1 MDKTFSKLKVGEYI
15 ARVEGY
21 KVESAKVLK
30 IDKVSKDKKVFL
42 LKGTET
48 KKKYTFESDNTT
60 SMFGLVSGERY
71 YADGAAVSFLRD
83 GIEIGF
89 EYARKQVV
97 ESFKQVYPYFTVNGR
112 LVEFEEPIFEVGD
125 TITRIDRN
133 AHDYGQLLKIKKFN
147 KVLYQ
152 YHLDNGHVLEVNS
165 QNHYRKVDT
174 SK

>member
-1 MDKTFSKLKVGEYI
+1 MQKSNIRCIFAAEIKNNIVMNKTFGKLKVGEYI

-42 LKGTET
+42 VKGTET

-60 SMFGLVSGERY
+60 FMFGLVSGESY

-89 EYARKQVV
+89 EYARKEVM
-97 ESFKQVYPYFTVNGR
+97 ESFKQVYPYFTVGGR
-112 LVEFEEPIFEVGD
+112 PVEEVIAEQ
-125 TITRIDRN
+125 T
-133 AHDYGQLLKIKKFN
+133 KK
-147 KVLYQ
+147 
-152 YHLDNGHVLEVNS
+152 
-165 QNHYRKVDT
+165 
-174 SK
+174 

>member
-1 MDKTFSKLKVGEYI
+1 MDKTFGKLKVGEYI

-42 LKGTET
+42 VEGAET

-60 SMFGLVSGERY
+60 FMFGLVSGESY

-112 LVEFEEPIFEVGD
+112 PVEEATTES
-125 TITRIDRN
+125 
-133 AHDYGQLLKIKKFN
+133 KIN
-147 KVLYQ
+147 GVL
-152 YHLDNGHVLEVNS
+152 
-165 QNHYRKVDT
+165 
-174 SK
+174 